1 MSVSATQFTV
11 PTVADAVAA
20 AIGER
25 ELIIR
30 GERRYTYAE
39 TVERSNRLAAYLHS
53 RGLGCH
59 TERSALAGHEVGQDL
74 VGLYAYNGNEFVE
87 ALLGAFAARVA
98 PFNVNFRYV
107 KAELQ
112 YLLADSGATALI
124 YHAGFAPRV
133 AEVLPELP
141 ALKVLMQIADESGNA
156 LLDGAVD
163 YESAIQSAPPPAPV
177 HHSPDD
183 LYVLYTGGTTG
194 MPKGVLWRQHDIFMT
209 SFGGRNLMTGECV
222 SSIDEITARVVANP
236 GSKLLILPPLI
247 HGAAQWS
254 VMMAITTGQ
263 TLVFPTVVDHLDAD
277 EVVRTIEREQVAA
290 VTVVGDAMARP
301 LLAAIEKGIA
311 DVSPLAVIANGG
323 ALLTPYVKER
333 LVEALPNVMVV
344 DGVGSSETG
353 AQMSHLSTN
362 GAVSTGTFDAGP
374 DTFVAAED
382 LGSLLQ
388 PGHDGMGWLA
398 QRGYVPLGYKGDA
411 AKTAATFP
419 VIDGV
424 RYAVPGDR
432 ARHREDGRIELLGRD
447 SVTINSGGE
456 KIFVEEVE
464 TAAIESEP
472 AEAEVHAELPAPE
485 PEPATPLK
493 KMVAE
498 LDSSLGDSFLPA
510 RSARIRCRRIQAELR
525 AKLLVPLA
533 RLLQLRLD
541 PGLTLGDVG
550 LLRSQL
556 AGGQRPAWV
565 E

>member
-11 PTVADAVAA
+11 PAVAEAVAA
-20 AIGER
+20 TIGDR
-25 ELIIR
+25 ELIIQ
-30 GERRYTYAE
+30 GQRRYSYAE
-39 TVERSNRLAAYLHS
+39 VIERSNRLAAYLHS

-107 KAELQ
+107 KSELQ

-124 YHAGFAPRV
+124 YHGAFAPRV

-141 ALKVLMQIADESGNA
+141 QLRVLIQIADDSGNA

-163 YESAIQSAPPPAPV
+163 YESIIESSSAAPPPV
-177 HHSPDD
+177 EHSPDD

-209 SFGGRNLMTGECV
+209 SFGGRNLVTGETV
-222 SSIDEITARVVANP
+222 NSIDEIVARVAAGP
-236 GSKLLILPPLI
+236 GTKLLILPPLI

-254 VMMAITTGQ
+254 VMTAITTGQ

-277 EVVRTIEREQVAA
+277 EVVRIIEREQVVS

-311 DVSPLAVIANGG
+311 DMSSLAVVANGG

-333 LVEALPNVMVV
+333 LIQALPNTMVV

-353 AQMSHLSTN
+353 SQMSHLSIT
-362 GAVSTGTFDAGP
+362 GAVSTGTFNPGP

-382 LGSLLQ
+382 FGSLLQ

-419 VIDGV
+419 VIDGI
-424 RYAVPGDR
+424 RYAIPGDR
-432 ARHREDGRIELLGRD
+432 ARHRADGVIELLGRD

-464 TAAIESEP
+464 TAIASHPAVADVVVTGRPSERWGQEVV
-472 AEAEVHAELPAPE
+472 AVVALADEARADGEELIAHAG
-485 PEPATPLK
+485 K
-493 KMVAE
+493 
-498 LDSSLGDSFLPA
+498 S
-510 RSARIRCRRIQAELR
+510 
-525 AKLLVPLA
+525 LA
-533 RLLQLRLD
+533 RYKLPKAIIFRAA
-541 PGLTLGDVG
+541 VV
-550 LLRSQL
+550 RSPSGKADYRWAREQ
-556 AGGQRPAWV
+556 AMND
-565 E
+565 

>member
-11 PTVADAVAA
+11 PTVAEAVAA

-25 ELIIR
+25 ELIIQ

-107 KAELQ
+107 KTELQ

-124 YHAGFAPRV
+124 YHAAFAPRV

-141 ALKVLMQIADESGNA
+141 ALKVLIQIADESGNA

-177 HHSPDD
+177 QHSPDD

-222 SSIDEITARVVANP
+222 SSIDEITARVAANP
-236 GSKLLILPPLI
+236 GNKLLILPPLI

-277 EVVRTIEREQVAA
+277 DVVRTIEREQVAA

-362 GAVSTGTFDAGP
+362 GAVSTGTFNAGP

-464 TAAIESEP
+464 TAIASHPAVADVVVTGRPSERWGQEVVAVVALADAARAD
-472 AEAEVHAELPAPE
+472 AEELIAHAGKSLARYKLPKAVVFRASHRAQPVRQGG
-485 PEPATPLK
+485 L
-493 KMVAE
+493 
-498 LDSSLGDSFLPA
+498 SLGA
-510 RSARIRCRRIQAELR
+510 
-525 AKLLVPLA
+525 
-533 RLLQLRLD
+533 
-541 PGLTLGDVG
+541 
-550 LLRSQL
+550 
-556 AGGQRPAWV
+556 
-565 E
+565 

>member
-1 MSVSATQFTV
+1 MSNTTTQFTV
-11 PTVADAVAA
+11 PAVAEAIA
-20 AIGER
+20 ATIGDR
-25 ELIIR
+25 ELIIQ

-39 TVERSNRLAAYLHS
+39 IIERSNRLAAYLHS

-74 VGLYAYNGNEFVE
+74 IGLYAYNGNEFVE
-87 ALLGAFAARVA
+87 ALLGSFAARVA

-107 KAELQ
+107 KSELQ

-124 YHAGFAPRV
+124 YHAAFAPRV
-133 AEVLPELP
+133 AEVLPDLP
-141 ALKVLMQIADESGNA
+141 QLRVLIQIADASGND
-156 LLDGAVD
+156 LVYGAVD
-163 YESAIQSAPPPAPV
+163 YDSIIESSSPTTPPV
-177 HHSPDD
+177 QHSPDD

-209 SFGGRNLMTGECV
+209 SFGGRNLVTGETV
-222 SSIDEITARVVANP
+222 GSIDEIVTRVAAGP

-277 EVVRTIEREQVAA
+277 DVVRTIEREKVAA

-311 DVSPLAVIANGG
+311 DVSSLAVVANGG

-333 LVEALPNVMVV
+333 LIEALPNSMVV

-353 AQMSHLSTN
+353 AQMSHLSIT
-362 GAVSTGTFDAGP
+362 GAVSTGTFNPGP

-382 LGSLLQ
+382 FGSLLQ

-419 VIDGV
+419 VIDGI
-424 RYAVPGDR
+424 RYAIPGDR
-432 ARHREDGRIELLGRD
+432 ARHRADGVIELLGRD

-464 TAAIESEP
+464 TAIASHPSVADVVVTGRPSERWGQ
-472 AEAEVHAELPAPE
+472 EVVAVVALADGGSADADELTDHA
-485 PEPATPLK
+485 
-493 KMVAE
+493 
-498 LDSSLGDSFLPA
+498 
-510 RSARIRCRRIQAELR
+510 
-525 AKLLVPLA
+525 AKTLA
-533 RLLQLRLD
+533 RYKLPKAVVFRA
-541 PGLTLGDVG
+541 VIE
-550 LLRSQL
+550 RSPSGKADYRWAREQ
-556 AGGQRPAWV
+556 AV
-565 E
+565 ND